1 MSLEQEKMTDPLSLV
16 GANEEQSPYNLTQ
29 EIITNEEKLGNNNL
43 DDMLKLLAE
52 YEASDEYQQFLEK
65 SKPGY
70 METLTMNNLY
80 EHVFTNKPPIIEG
93 LLYPGTYLFVGA
105 PKVGKSFMMAQFAYH
120 VSTGKALWNFEVKQG
135 TVLYLALEDDYRRL
149 QKRLFQMFGV
159 EGTDELYFA
168 TSSKQ
173 LGLGLN
179 EQLLRFMNEHENTKL
194 IIIDTL
200 QKIRES
206 RNDKYSYSSDYEIIT
221 QLKQFADE
229 YGICL
234 LLVHHT
240 RKQQADDKFDMI
252 SGTNG
257 LLGAA
262 DGVFVLQK
270 EKRTGKTA
278 TLEVAGRDQPEQML
292 HLEKDLEHL
301 VWNLKEVETELW
313 LSPPDEILEAIANLV
328 NAEKNMWCGSPTE
341 LVEVLNLDMKANSLT
356 RHLNVK
362 AGVLLSE
369 YNIAYENKPKH
380 SGRRIT
386 LSFVAKNFDYPEK
399 PLKYKHI
406 RRISD

>member
-29 EIITNEEKLGNNNL
+29 EIITNENEPDNNNL
-43 DDMLKLLAE
+43 DDMLKLLAV
-52 YEASDEYQQFLEK
+52 YEASEEYQQFLEK

-105 PKVGKSFMMAQFAYH
+105 PKVGKSFMIAQIAYH

-149 QKRLFQMFGV
+149 QKRLFLMFGV

-168 TSSKQ
+168 TNSKQ

-179 EQLLRFMNEHENTKL
+179 EQLLRFINEHKNTKL

-262 DGVFVLQK
+262 DGAFVLQK

-278 TLEVAGRDQPEQML
+278 TLEIAGRDQPEQML

-328 NAEKNMWCGSPTE
+328 NDKKNMWCGSPTE
-341 LVEVLNLDMKANSLT
+341 LVETLNLDMKANSLT

-362 AGVLLSE
+362 AGVLLCD

-386 LSFVAKNFDYPEK
+386 LSFITKT
-399 PLKYKHI
+399 
-406 RRISD
+406 

>member
-29 EIITNEEKLGNNNL
+29 EIITNVNEPDNSNL
-43 DDMLKLLAE
+43 DDMLKLLEE
-52 YEASDEYQQFLEK
+52 YKSSEEYQKYLEK

-105 PKVGKSFMMAQFAYH
+105 PKVGKSFMMAQIAYH

-159 EGTDELYFA
+159 DGTDELFFA

-179 EQLLRFMNEHENTKL
+179 EQLLRFINEHENTKL

-206 RNDKYSYSSDYEIIT
+206 RNDKYSYSNDYEIIT

-240 RKQQADDKFDMI
+240 RKQQSDDKFDMI

-262 DGVFVLQK
+262 DGAFVLQK
-270 EKRTGKTA
+270 EKRTGKIA

-313 LSPPDEILEAIANLV
+313 TSQPDEILERIANLV
-328 NAEKNMWCGSPTE
+328 NDEKNIWCGSPTE

-362 AGVLLSE
+362 AGVLLSD
-369 YNIAYENKPKH
+369 YNITYENKPKH

-386 LSFVAKNFDYPEK
+386 LSFVKK
-399 PLKYKHI
+399 T
-406 RRISD
+406 

>member
-29 EIITNEEKLGNNNL
+29 EIITNENEPDNNNL

-52 YEASDEYQQFLEK
+52 YEASEEYQQFLEK

-105 PKVGKSFMMAQFAYH
+105 PKVGKSFMMAQIAYH

-159 EGTDELYFA
+159 DGTDELYFA
-168 TSSKQ
+168 TTSKQ

-179 EQLLRFMNEHENTKL
+179 EQLLRFINEHENTKL

-262 DGVFVLQK
+262 DGAFVLQK

-328 NAEKNMWCGSPTE
+328 NDKKNMWCGSPTE
-341 LVEVLNLDMKANSLT
+341 LVEALNLDMKANSLT

-362 AGVLLSE
+362 AGVLLCD

-386 LSFVAKNFDYPEK
+386 LSFVTKT
-399 PLKYKHI
+399 
-406 RRISD
+406 

>member
-1 MSLEQEKMTDPLSLV
+1 
-16 GANEEQSPYNLTQ
+16 
-29 EIITNEEKLGNNNL
+29 
-43 DDMLKLLAE
+43 
-52 YEASDEYQQFLEK
+52 
-65 SKPGY
+65 
-70 METLTMNNLY
+70 
-80 EHVFTNKPPIIEG
+80 
-93 LLYPGTYLFVGA
+93 
-105 PKVGKSFMMAQFAYH
+105 
-120 VSTGKALWNFEVKQG
+120 
-135 TVLYLALEDDYRRL
+135 
-149 QKRLFQMFGV
+149 
-159 EGTDELYFA
+159 
-168 TSSKQ
+168 
-173 LGLGLN
+173 
-179 EQLLRFMNEHENTKL
+179 MNEHENTKL

-301 VWNLKEVETELW
+301 DVYKRQGLFCRHYFRQWGLAC
-313 LSPPDEILEAIANLV
+313 SP
-328 NAEKNMWCGSPTE
+328 
-341 LVEVLNLDMKANSLT
+341 
-356 RHLNVK
+356 
-362 AGVLLSE
+362 
-369 YNIAYENKPKH
+369 
-380 SGRRIT
+380 
-386 LSFVAKNFDYPEK
+386 
-399 PLKYKHI
+399 
-406 RRISD
+406 

>member
-16 GANEEQSPYNLTQ
+16 GANEEQSSYNLTQ
-29 EIITNEEKLGNNNL
+29 EIITNENEPDNNNL

-52 YEASDEYQQFLEK
+52 YEASEEYQQFLEK

-105 PKVGKSFMMAQFAYH
+105 PKVGKSFMMAQIAYH
-120 VSTGKALWNFEVKQG
+120 VSTGKTLWNFEVKQG

-168 TSSKQ
+168 TTSKQ

-262 DGVFVLQK
+262 DGAFVLQK

-278 TLEVAGRDQPEQML
+278 TLEIAGRDQPEQML

-313 LSPPDEILEAIANLV
+313 LSPLDEILEAIANLV
-328 NAEKNMWCGSPTE
+328 NDEKNMWCGSPTE
-341 LVEVLNLDMKANSLT
+341 LVEALNLDMKANSLT
-356 RHLNVK
+356 RYLNVK
-362 AGVLLSE
+362 AGVLLSD

-386 LSFVAKNFDYPEK
+386 LSFVTKT
-399 PLKYKHI
+399 
-406 RRISD
+406 